1 MYRSLFVLLILLLC
15 VGAVQAVGGEGYG
28 AFPTLPEKDSPFPF
42 GPEKDTSFPAGPEKR
57 VSKASKILEAPKIDG
72 RLDDQAWK
80 EAAPLSN
87 FTEFEPNNGAAASER
102 TEVRILYDNVS
113 VYIGAK
119 MYDSKP
125 DKISKQLGDRDSGDD
140 VNTDLFGIG
149 FDTYDDN
156 QNGFIFFVSAAGV
169 QTDVRISQV
178 GWDEVWDGVW
188 NSSVQIEEDGWSVEM
203 EIPYSAL
210 RFPAQK
216 VQTWGVQCSRGLRRT
231 RQTFYWNYQG
241 RDIDGEVNQWGE
253 LQGIEGIDPPV
264 RLSLLPYVSYYRQFY
279 NPGKNSSDPSSA
291 SGIFNA
297 GADLKYGISD
307 GFTLDMTLVPDFGQ
321 VVSDNQV
328 LNLSPFEV
336 RFQENRPFF
345 TEGTELFN
353 IANVFYS
360 RRIGAQPRNYSP
372 SSWAAQDSLVLDEIK
387 GDEVILNNPNSSKLV
402 NAFKIS
408 GRTQKKTGL
417 GVFNAMTS
425 PMRATISGPDGTREV
440 ITQDFTNYNVAVVD
454 QSISKNS
461 FASLINTN
469 RMERGGYMANVTA
482 SRLRLADDKNN
493 WFLFGEAAM
502 SQRYEDMKAGD
513 GDIGYKYYYELG
525 KNNGNFTFNVGQNV
539 ESDNYN
545 PNDMGFLMAPNEYTN
560 FARFRYNIYKPFWK
574 LVGQFNS
581 LNIRQQNL
589 YAPRKYQSININY
602 DTWFQFK
609 SFDFAGLFFFANPG
623 KRFDYF
629 ESRTGAVF
637 NLPGSWGGGGFL
649 STNYA
654 RRWALD
660 INYSGWTQPSFDAR
674 GMELSISP
682 RFRVSDRLQ
691 FIHTTSLDLNDNSRG
706 FVTFDEAGNSL
717 IGIRDRKDVVNTFNT
732 IYSFTSRMNLN
743 FRLRHYWSRVSYDDI
758 LVLEESGDLGATNYN
773 ENEDINF
780 NVFNID
786 CVFRWR
792 FAPGSDVFIVWKNSI
807 LEAGDQLI
815 NSFGQNLQNTFQSP
829 QTNSISVRVL
839 YYIDF
844 ARLRK
849 RGTVAT
855 TSPSKP

>member
-1 MYRSLFVLLILLLC
+1 MYRSILLPFILLTFC
-15 VGAVQAVGGEGYG
+15 AFSVQAGG
-28 AFPTLPEKDSPFPF
+28 PKKSTDKS
-42 GPEKDTSFPAGPEKR
+42 AGPEKR
-57 VSKASKILEAPKIDG
+57 VSKASRILEAPKVDG

-80 EAAPLSN
+80 EAIPLTN
-87 FTEFEPNNGAAASER
+87 FTEFEPNNGTPASEK
-102 TEVRILYDNVS
+102 TEVRILYDNVA

-125 DKISKQLGDRDSGDD
+125 EEISKQLGDRDSGDD
-140 VNTDLFGIG
+140 VNTDMFGIG

-178 GWDEVWDGVW
+178 GWDQVWDAVW
-188 NSSVQIEEDGWSVEM
+188 KSSVQIEDDGWSVEM

-210 RFPAQK
+210 RFPAQE
-216 VQTWGVQCSRGLRRT
+216 VQTWGVQCRRGLRRT

-253 LQGIEGIDPPV
+253 LQGIEGVDPPL

-279 NPGKNSSDPSSA
+279 NPGKNSTDPRSA

-297 GADLKYGISD
+297 GADLKYGISES
-307 GFTLDMTLVPDFGQ
+307 FTLDMTLVPDFGQ

-353 IANVFYS
+353 IAGVFYS
-360 RRIGAQPRNYSP
+360 RRIGSLPRNYSP
-372 SSWAAQDSLVLDEIK
+372 GSWAAEDTLV
-387 GDEVILNNPNSSKLV
+387 GDEEIINNPASSKLV
-402 NAFKIS
+402 NAFKVS

-425 PMRATISGPDGTREV
+425 PMRATVSGSDGTREV

-461 FASLINTN
+461 LASLINTN
-469 RMERGGYMANVTA
+469 RMERGGFMANVTA
-482 SRLRLADDKNN
+482 ARLRLADNKNN
-493 WFLFGEAAM
+493 WFMNASGAL
-502 SQRYEDMKAGD
+502 SQRYDDIKEGD
-513 GDIGYKYYYELG
+513 ADLGYKYYYEVG

-539 ESDNYN
+539 ESDTYN

-560 FARFRYNIYKPFWK
+560 FARVRYNIYKPFWK

-581 LNIRQQNL
+581 FSIQQQNL
-589 YAPRKYQSININY
+589 YKPRKYQNINLNY
-602 DTWFQFK
+602 DSWFQFK
-609 SFDFAGLFFFANPG
+609 TFDFTGFFVWANPG

-637 NLPGSWGGGGFL
+637 NRRGAWGGGGFL

-660 INYSGWTQPSFDAR
+660 LNYSAWASPGFGASGFN
-674 GMELSISP
+674 LNISP
-682 RFRVSDRLQ
+682 RFRVSDKLQ
-691 FIHTTSLDLNDNSRG
+691 FVHSLDLDLNDDTRG
-706 FVTFDEAGNSL
+706 FVTFDDDDNSL
-717 IGIRDRKDVVNTFNT
+717 IGVRDRKNVVNTFNT
-732 IYSFTSRMNLN
+732 TYSFTSKMNLN

-758 LVLEESGDLGATNYN
+758 LVLLDDGELGATDYD
-773 ENEDINF
+773 ENHDINF

-792 FAPGSDVFIVWKNSI
+792 FAPGSDIFVVWKNSI
-807 LEAGDQLI
+807 LESGDLLI

-829 QTNSISVRVL
+829 QTNSISLRIL
-839 YYIDF
+839 YFLDF
-844 ARLRK
+844 ARFRK
-849 RGTVAT
+849 KGVVAT
-855 TSPSKP
+855 TVPSQP